1 MAHAVTSPRSFWGLA
16 GYAAL
21 LSCIQSALESV
32 VQGWGS
38 GDEIIGDLIK
48 VTCSRSSACRMA
60 DNLLEQI
67 VMHPIAS
74 RSRGDCTTQAVKTL
88 DQKRCPRRLFCFRL
102 PSRIGRR
109 FLSETLANGF
119 GRANVDADAF
129 LPRCSC
135 PCEAMP

>member
-1 MAHAVTSPRSFWGLA
+1 MAVDTDLTFRIEMRTVTP
-16 GYAAL
+16 
-21 LSCIQSALESV
+21 
-32 VQGWGS
+32 
-38 GDEIIGDLIK
+38 
-48 VTCSRSSACRMA
+48 
-60 DNLLEQI
+60 
-67 VMHPIAS
+67 
-74 RSRGDCTTQAVKTL
+74 
-88 DQKRCPRRLFCFRL
+88 DQKRYPRQLFCFRL